1 MQNQNELQNLLENLE
16 NDRILKILLE
26 NSHITKT
33 QLETVL
39 IEILSTNYQEKRIK
53 TEEKAKMRLKGK
65 VSRGAFNRTLK
76 QAKTN
81 IIRSIFTIFILGYL
95 KIADSSTLLLQAI
108 EVSNKLREY
117 TEEQDPEALKKVQS
131 KLMEVISEYLSMK
144 GL

>member
-1 MQNQNELQNLLENLE
+1 MQSQNELQNLLKNLE
-16 NDRILKILLE
+16 NDQILKILLE

-53 TEEKAKMRLKGK
+53 VEEKAKMRLKGK

-81 IIRSIFTIFILGYL
+81 IIKSIFTIFLLGYL

-108 EVSNKLREY
+108 EISNKLREY
-117 TEEQDPEALKKVQS
+117 TEEQDPDTLRKIQN
-131 KLMEVISEYLSMK
+131 KLTEIISEYLLMK

>member
-1 MQNQNELQNLLENLE
+1 ME